1 MKKII
6 ITLDGHSAC
15 GKSTLAKAIANE
27 LKYIYVDTGAMY
39 RAVTY
44 YFLENGYILK
54 DNKVRSG
61 WEEALSDINVSF
73 NFNSITSLNEVF
85 LNGVSVEERI
95 RMMDVSQHVSTVS
108 KLKKV
113 REKLVLFQKSM
124 GKNKGIV
131 MDGRDIGTI
140 VFPEAEV
147 KLWITASIEV
157 RAARRYKELLEKGH
171 SVKLPEVV
179 SNIELRD
186 YEDSNREESPLRMP
200 EGAAVI
206 DNSVLSKSET
216 LNRAMQF
223 INKRL
228 A

>member
-1 MKKII
+1 M
-6 ITLDGHSAC
+6 
-15 GKSTLAKAIANE
+15 
-27 LKYIYVDTGAMY
+27 
-39 RAVTY
+39 
-44 YFLENGYILK
+44 
-54 DNKVRSG
+54 
-61 WEEALSDINVSF
+61 
-73 NFNSITSLNEVF
+73 
-85 LNGVSVEERI
+85 
-95 RMMDVSQHVSTVS
+95 
-108 KLKKV
+108 
-113 REKLVLFQKSM
+113 LFQKSM

-147 KLWITASIEV
+147 KLWVTASIEV

-200 EGAAVI
+200 EGADVI

-216 LNRAMQF
+216 LNRAMHF
-223 INKRL
+223 INTRL

>member
-44 YFLENGYILK
+44 YFLENDYILK
-54 DNKVRSG
+54 NNEVRSG

-73 NFNSITSLNEVF
+73 SFNSITSLNEVF

-186 YEDSNREESPLRMP
+186 YEDSNRVESPLRMS
-200 EGAAVI
+200 EDAYVI

-216 LNRAMQF
+216 LNKAMDF
-223 INKRL
+223 INIRL